1 MSVFGSDIWRG
12 SSRGA
17 QIVVSGCALLYRP
30 TECNFVLAAEE
41 VKGLLRR
48 DNGRL
53 RVYADF
59 VAGWQVRALTCTL
72 PRTCWRLPGGVGDGA
87 EVAGLLLEDLGGRG
101 WSGVGQEKSGQL
113 LTEIRDT
120 RAYHVG
126 DCLGIELVVTDQDTY
141 ERWEASM

>member
-12 SSRGA
+12 SSRRA

-48 DNGRL
+48 CNGRL
-53 RVYADF
+53 RVQSHF
-59 VAGWQVRALTCTL
+59 VAGWQVRALTWTL
-72 PRTCWRLPGGVGDGA
+72 LWACWRLPGAVGNGA
-87 EVAGLLLEDLGGRG
+87 EVAGLLLEDLGRRS
-101 WSGVGQEKSGQL
+101 WSGVGQVRLDQL
-113 LTEIRDT
+113 YEIGET

-126 DCLGIELVVTDQDTY
+126 GYLAIELVGTDQDTY
-141 ERWEASM
+141 EKWEASV